1 MTTPVSVT
9 AADRERLLAGGF
21 DLAALPEGV
30 DVHGPASLPLGIDDV
45 KARFTLYYV
54 GFPTGR
60 YVIAT
65 LGDIGGSE
73 PALLRIESACAFG
86 HLFGS
91 LQCDCGWQWR
101 TSLRTIIEAGRGILL
116 YAVDQDARGAG
127 MAAHF
132 DIYQLRQQED
142 LDTSE
147 VFVRIGALWDSR
159 DYTPVPQLL
168 RAVGTRTIALMS
180 NNAARVAL
188 LEEAGFDV
196 TRAPLE
202 AELTVEN
209 MSTLMLEKE
218 DLGYAWSFAT
228 HADVLEPLQ
237 ASVADRP
244 QTVAA
249 ALAEPGVAPTEHVE
263 ASWDDIAEQVRH
275 LAGRVGAAQRQVLY
289 LTDLPRL
296 ADLDGFAE
304 LGVRTLVTPYPHL
317 PPLLTLAATS
327 YGIRLVDWSRRN
339 AWTVERPQWAPLAAD
354 ENRHAYRLVGPDLAP
369 VQPEVAR
376 SYVRSV
382 AGWTS
387 AP

>member
-1 MTTPVSVT
+1 MAITRRAT
-9 AADRERLLAGGF
+9 ASDRERLLADGL
-21 DLAALPEGV
+21 DLGELCDSV
-30 DVHGPASLPLGIDDV
+30 DVHGPAFLPLGIDAV
-45 KARFTLYYV
+45 KARFTLYYA

-60 YVIAT
+60 YTVAV
-65 LGDIGGSE
+65 LGDVTR
-73 PALLRIESACAFG
+73 PDPVLLRVESACAFG

-101 TSLRTIIEAGRGILL
+101 TSLRTVIEAGRGVLI

-142 LDTSE
+142 LDTDQ
-147 VFVRIGALWDSR
+147 VFERIGAAWDSR

-168 RAVGTRTIALMS
+168 RALGVRSVALMS
-180 NNAARVAL
+180 NNAARIAL
-188 LEEAGFDV
+188 LINAGFEV
-196 TRAPLE
+196 ARAPLE

-237 ASVADRP
+237 AAVADRP

-249 ALAEPGVAPTEHVE
+249 TLAEPGTLPDEHVE
-263 ASWDDIAEQVRH
+263 AGWDDIAQQVRA
-275 LAGRVGAAQRQVLY
+275 LAARVPPGSRQVLY

-296 ADLDGFAE
+296 ADLDGYSG
-304 LGVRTLVTPYPHL
+304 LGVRTLVVPYPHL
-317 PPLLTLAATS
+317 PPLLTEAGTRA
-327 YGIRLVDWSRRN
+327 GIRVVDWSRRN
-339 AWTVERPQWAPLAAD
+339 AWVHERPQWAPVAAD
-354 ENRHAYRLVGPDLAP
+354 DTRHCYERVSADLQPADPPD
-369 VQPEVAR
+369 AR
-376 SYVRSV
+376 IYSRT
-382 AGWTS
+382 GDEWTLS
-387 AP
+387 G